1 MQAQSDSLFRK
12 PGLIVFVTLSLLIS
26 ACFTS
31 ENRRPDWVD
40 RPPDAEGSAVGAA
53 SYEIFGEIKARE
65 KAVMKALLSL
75 ALQKGGTVDL
85 ESRVENRQVLN
96 RYNSS
101 ESFNESASIR
111 TRAIVSGK
119 EIPVNAKIKVFWK
132 EVEARRIWVLIV
144 EE

>member
-1 MQAQSDSLFRK
+1 MLGRVHSHFRNQT
-12 PGLIVFVTLSLLIS
+12 LIGVVVASLLLS

-31 ENRRPDWVD
+31 KNRRPDWVD

-65 KAVMKALLSL
+65 KAVMKAMLSL

-85 ESRVENRQVLN
+85 ESSVESRQVLS
-96 RYNSS
+96 RHNSS
-101 ESFNESASIR
+101 ESFNEHASISI
-111 TRAIVSGK
+111 RAIVSGK
-119 EIPVNAKIKVFWK
+119 EIPVNAKIKAFWK
-132 EVEARRIWVLIV
+132 DLQGRRIWVLLV

>member
-1 MQAQSDSLFRK
+1 MLGQVHSHFRTQFLFGVVVASLF
-12 PGLIVFVTLSLLIS
+12 LS
-26 ACFTS
+26 ACFS
-31 ENRRPDWVD
+31 SKNRRPDWVD
-40 RPPDAEGSAVGAA
+40 RPSSAEGSAVGAA

-85 ESRVENRQVLN
+85 ESSVENRQVLSRHN
-96 RYNSS
+96 AS
-101 ESFNESASIR
+101 ESFNEQASIT

-119 EIPVNAKIKVFWK
+119 EIPVNAQIKAFWK
-132 EVEARRIWVLIV
+132 DVEGRRIWVLLV